1 MKIAIIGTGGVGGYF
16 GGKLASVGNDVTFIA
31 RGKHLEA
38 IKNKGLQVKS
48 TLGDFHLHPV
58 KVTDQIHD
66 LENID
71 LVILGV
77 KAWQIKD
84 LAGQLKS
91 VITADATVL
100 PLQNGVLTHE
110 ELISELDPK
119 NVVAGLCKIITK
131 IESPGTIVHSGVVP
145 KIIFG
150 EINNNN
156 TERVQKIKNLFDQA
170 GISSEI
176 AEDIEAELWKKFMA
190 ICISGLLAVTK
201 TTYGVAREKKETREM
216 MRGII
221 YEIFELSKKAEIKIT
236 TNEVEDL
243 IAFFD
248 TFPYD
253 ATSSLTR
260 DVWNGRPSEI
270 EYQNGTVVKLGDR
283 FGVETPINRYIY
295 ESIVPLEKKARKNYL

>member
-16 GGKLASVGNDVTFIA
+16 GGKLACAGNDVTFIA
-31 RGKHLEA
+31 RGKHFEA

-48 TLGDFHLHPV
+48 TLGDFHLQQV
-58 KVTDQIHD
+58 KVTDQISE

-71 LVILGV
+71 FVILGI
-77 KAWQIKD
+77 KAWQVKEV
-84 LAGQLKS
+84 ANQLKS
-91 VITADATVL
+91 VIKSDATVL

-131 IESPGTIVHSGVVP
+131 IESPGMIVHSGVEP

-150 EINNNN
+150 EINNNS
-156 TERVQKIKNLFDQA
+156 TERLQKIKSIFDKA
-170 GISSEI
+170 GINSEI
-176 AEDIEAELWKKFMA
+176 AEDINSELWKKFMA
-190 ICISGLLAVTK
+190 ICVSGLLAVTK

-221 YEIFELSKKAEIKIT
+221 YEIFEISKKAEIKIT
-236 TNEVEDL
+236 KDEVEEL

-270 EYQNGTVVKLGDR
+270 EYQNGTVVKLGAR
-283 FGVETPINRYIY
+283 YGVETPINRFIY
-295 ESIVPLEKKARKNYL
+295 DSIVPLENKARKIL

>member
-100 PLQNGVLTHE
+100 PLQ
-110 ELISELDPK
+110 K
-119 NVVAGLCKIITK
+119 RR
-131 IESPGTIVHSGVVP
+131 
-145 KIIFG
+145 
-150 EINNNN
+150 INSRR
-156 TERVQKIKNLFDQA
+156 TDFRTRSQKCGCRI
-170 GISSEI
+170 
-176 AEDIEAELWKKFMA
+176 M
-190 ICISGLLAVTK
+190 
-201 TTYGVAREKKETREM
+201 
-216 MRGII
+216 
-221 YEIFELSKKAEIKIT
+221 
-236 TNEVEDL
+236 
-243 IAFFD
+243 
-248 TFPYD
+248 
-253 ATSSLTR
+253 
-260 DVWNGRPSEI
+260 
-270 EYQNGTVVKLGDR
+270 
-283 FGVETPINRYIY
+283 
-295 ESIVPLEKKARKNYL
+295 